1 VKPWATI
8 SAAAT
13 RERGALLA
21 ALSAPGRQQPRL
33 LQYILSANRDT
44 RFGEQH
50 GFGKITRVEDYR
62 RAVPIRRDVEFVP
75 WIERV
80 AAGEP
85 RVLTSDA
92 PLAFEATGGTVRGAK
107 LIPYTAA
114 SLAAFRAGV
123 LPWLAHLLEQRPR
136 IADGV
141 AYVAASPV
149 ARRKAAF
156 ACKLPVGLASD
167 AAYLGAELAPTLA
180 QVITRPPPFADLARW
195 RVGTLAHLAAHR
207 DLTLISIW
215 SPTFLLELLEALPG
229 DAAHVRVALYEAGD
243 PNAALRVERA
253 LTEPGGLVR
262 HLWPKLQAVSMW
274 MDGPSAPYAARVG
287 ELLPGVYLDGKGV
300 LATESVLT
308 VRQSHGCVPALTS
321 AFIEFLDAEG
331 NSFLAHE
338 IVAGRRYRTVITTPG
353 GLYRYDLGDVLDC
366 ESQGVAGPTLRFI
379 GRAGVVSDL
388 VGEKLSDSFVAN
400 VLAHVPLGAA
410 LVPSAQP
417 WPHYE
422 LWVDAEDS
430 PDELLGSHVDELLH
444 DNPQYAYARQIGQLH
459 ELDVIFAP
467 GFAQH
472 RARQLALRGVRL
484 GDAKSCALILDR
496 SQLPSHISRVRH

>member
-1 VKPWATI
+1 M
-8 SAAAT
+8 
-13 RERGALLA
+13 RERGNLLA
-21 ALSAPGRQQPRL
+21 ALAEPERQQRRL
-33 LQYILSANRDT
+33 LQYILAANRNT

-50 GFGKITRVEDYR
+50 RFEKIARVDDYR
-62 RAVPIRRDVEFVP
+62 RRVPVRRDVEFVP
-75 WIERV
+75 WIRRV

-85 RVLTSDA
+85 EVLTADA
-92 PLAFEATGGTVRGAK
+92 PLAFEATSGTVRGAK
-107 LIPYTAA
+107 LIPYTPA
-114 SLAAFRAGV
+114 SLVAFRAGV

-136 IADGV
+136 IAEGV

-149 ARRKAAF
+149 ARRPTSQ
-156 ACKLPVGLASD
+156 ACRLPVGLSSD
-167 AAYLGAELAPTLA
+167 AAYLGADLAPALA

-195 RVGTLAHLAAHR
+195 RIGTLAHLAAHR

-215 SPTFLLELLEALPG
+215 SPTFLLELLEALPR
-229 DAAHVRVALYEAGD
+229 DAAHVRVALYEAGNPD
-243 PNAALRVERA
+243 AALRVERA
-253 LTEPGGLVR
+253 LGERGGLVR

-274 MDGPSAPYAARVG
+274 MDGPSGPYAARVG
-287 ELLPGVYLDGKGV
+287 ELLPGVYLDSKGV
-300 LATESVLT
+300 LATESVIT
-308 VRQSHGCVPALTS
+308 VRQSIGCVPALTS
-321 AFIEFLDAEG
+321 AFMEFLAGDG
-331 NSFLAHE
+331 TSYLAHE
-338 IVAGRRYRTVITTPG
+338 LKSGQRYRVVITTPG
-353 GLYRYDLGDVLDC
+353 GLYRYDLGDVLQC
-366 ESQGVAGPTLRFI
+366 ESQGAAGPTLRFL

-422 LWVDAEDS
+422 LWVDAEES
-430 PDELLGSHVDELLH
+430 PDEQLGVHVDELLQ
-444 DNPQYAYARQIGQLH
+444 DNPQYAYARQLGQLH

-472 RARQLALRGVRL
+472 RARELTARGLRL

>member
-1 VKPWATI
+1 MNAWATI

-13 RERGALLA
+13 RERDALLA
-21 ALSAPGRQQPRL
+21 ALAAPERQQSHL
-33 LQYILSANRDT
+33 LRYILSANRDT
-44 RFGEQH
+44 S
-50 GFGKITRVEDYR
+50 FGKQHSFSRITRVEDFR
-62 RAVPIRRDVEFVP
+62 RRVPVRRDVEFVP
-75 WIERV
+75 WINRV

-85 RVLTSDA
+85 GVLTAEA
-92 PLAFEATGGTVRGAK
+92 PLAFEATSGTVRGAK

-149 ARRKAAF
+149 ARRKDAF
-156 ACKLPVGLASD
+156 ACRLPVGLASD
-167 AAYLGAELAPTLA
+167 AAYLGAGLAPVLA
-180 QVITRPPPFADLARW
+180 QVVIRPPPFADLARW
-195 RVGTLAHLAAHR
+195 RIGTLAHLAAHR

-215 SPTFLLELLEALPG
+215 SPTFLLGLLEALPRE
-229 DAAHVRVALYEAGD
+229 AAQVRVALYEAGD
-243 PNAALRVERA
+243 PAAAQRVERA
-253 LTEPGGLVR
+253 LAEPGGLVR

-287 ELLPGVYLDGKGV
+287 ELLPGVYLDSKGV

-308 VRQSHGCVPALTS
+308 VRQSNGCVPALTS
-321 AFIEFLDAEG
+321 AFIEFLDGEG
-331 NSFLAHE
+331 SSFLAHE

-353 GLYRYDLGDVLDC
+353 GLYRYDLGDVLQC
-366 ESQGVAGPTLRFI
+366 ESQGSTGPTLRFI

-422 LWVDAEDS
+422 LWVDAEES
-430 PDELLGSHVDELLH
+430 ADERLGPHVDELLH
-444 DNPQYAYARQIGQLH
+444 DNPQYAYAREIGQLH

-472 RARQLALRGVRL
+472 RARVLTARGQRL

>member
-1 VKPWATI
+1 M
-8 SAAAT
+8 
-13 RERGALLA
+13 
-21 ALSAPGRQQPRL
+21 
-33 LQYILSANRDT
+33 
-44 RFGEQH
+44 
-50 GFGKITRVEDYR
+50 EDYR
-62 RAVPIRRDVEFVP
+62 RAVPVRRDVEFVP

-85 RVLTSDA
+85 GVLTADA
-92 PLAFEATGGTVRGAK
+92 PLAFESTSGTVRGAK

-114 SLAAFRAGV
+114 SLTAFRAGV

-136 IADGV
+136 IAEGV

-156 ACKLPVGLASD
+156 ACKRPVGLASD
-167 AAYLGAELAPTLA
+167 AAYLGAELAPALA
-180 QVITRPPPFADLARW
+180 QVITRPPPFADLVRW

-215 SPTFLLELLEALPG
+215 SPTFLLELLESLPRE
-229 DAAHVRVALYEAGD
+229 AAAVRVALYEAGD
-243 PNAALRVERA
+243 PGAAARVERA
-253 LTEPGGLVR
+253 IAEPGGLVR

-274 MDGPSAPYAARVG
+274 MDGPSGPYAARVG
-287 ELLPGVYLDGKGV
+287 ALRPGVYLDGKGV

-308 VRQSHGCVPALTS
+308 VRQANGCVPALTS
-321 AFIEFLDAEG
+321 AFIEFLDANG
-331 NSFLAHE
+331 DPHLAHE
-338 IVAGRRYRTVITTPG
+338 IVAGRRYRAVITTPG

-366 ESQGVAGPTLRFI
+366 ESQGVTGPTLRFI

-410 LVPSAQP
+410 LVPSPQP

-430 PDELLGSHVDELLH
+430 PDKKLGTHVDELLH
-444 DNPQYAYARQIGQLH
+444 DNPQYAYARQLGQLH
-459 ELDVIFAP
+459 ALDVIFSP

-472 RARQLALRGVRL
+472 RARELAARGVRL

-496 SQLPSHISRVRH
+496 TQLPSQNSRVRH